1 MAVILYHQCRKR
13 HHGRVIS
20 RSVAQNIKTL
30 GHLSVAHMFHS
41 IHTLQPLFFSAL
53 FSDSVGNIH
62 LVGCCKRLL
71 AKRTKDLTAPNWHG
85 CGHTVH
91 ALTSYIRASVISRFF
106 TDAAIF
112 GSTMGLSCTTFFL
125 VGTILQKPIPQ
136 AILFCSQHGGILW
149 SAHCRNTSRHCHT
162 DSRIGCFSLLIKE
175 LENRYAI
182 IPFCLS
188 AEWEC

>member
-62 LVGCCKRLL
+62 LVGCCKGYWQKNKGFDSTEL
-71 AKRTKDLTAPNWHG
+71 AWLWAYGARTHFIHSG
-85 CGHTVH
+85 
-91 ALTSYIRASVISRFF
+91 IRYFSFF

-125 VGTILQKPIPQ
+125 SALYSKTDTSSYSIL
-136 AILFCSQHGGILW
+136 
-149 SAHCRNTSRHCHT
+149 
-162 DSRIGCFSLLIKE
+162 
-175 LENRYAI
+175 
-182 IPFCLS
+182 
-188 AEWEC
+188 